1 MASEIFRMN
10 LEPEI
15 IQLMKAY
22 AALQGEAVSTVTRR
36 IFLEAIAKEPRLCI
50 PAHLLETAQ

>member
-1 MASEIFRMN
+1 MASDVFRMN
-10 LEPEI
+10 LEEEI

-22 AALQGEAVSTVTRR
+22 AALQGESVSNVARR

-50 PAHLLETAQ
+50 PAHLSEVAQ